1 MFKSILCGAAMLL
14 IGWGTGVAIVRGDAP
29 AATQSSEVIE
39 PQLLGELVALD
50 QRIGAIQSL
59 RARFVQ
65 SKFTPL
71 LRKPLVSSGM
81 VRVKGQLMRW
91 DTDRPEQ
98 SVIATGQGELK
109 MYYPGQKVM
118 EVYQLDQRMGQLA
131 ASPLPRLDVL
141 RQYFAIERTDA
152 APVVKAWARELGG
165 DAGGGDAS
173 ASDKSRYL
181 ALRLTPVDPSLKR
194 HLAQVIVLMDKD
206 YPCIL
211 RAEMTDGDHERTV
224 LDFSHIELNKPMTD
238 AEVMLTVPA
247 GTTISHPM
255 AGMEKG
261 KAAGREDR

>member
-1 MFKSILCGAAMLL
+1 MFKSILSCAAMVL
-14 IGWGTGVAIVRGDAP
+14 IACGTGAAIVRAEPAP
-29 AATQSSEVIE
+29 ATQPSEAIE
-39 PQLLGELVALD
+39 PKLLNELIALD

-81 VRVKGQLMRW
+81 VRVKGPLMRW

-109 MYYPGQKVM
+109 MYYPDQKVM
-118 EVYQLDQRMGQLA
+118 EVYQLDQRMSQLA

-141 RQYFAIERTDA
+141 RRYFAMERTDA
-152 APVVKAWARELGG
+152 TPLVEAWKREVGQ
-165 DAGGGDAS
+165 DAS
-173 ASDKSRYL
+173 DTDQTASNKSRYL

-194 HLAQVIVLMDKD
+194 HLAQVVVLMDKV

-238 AEVMLTVPA
+238 AEATLTVPA
-247 GTTISHPM
+247 DTTISHPM
-255 AGMEKG
+255 AGMEKV
-261 KAAGREDR
+261 KPDGR